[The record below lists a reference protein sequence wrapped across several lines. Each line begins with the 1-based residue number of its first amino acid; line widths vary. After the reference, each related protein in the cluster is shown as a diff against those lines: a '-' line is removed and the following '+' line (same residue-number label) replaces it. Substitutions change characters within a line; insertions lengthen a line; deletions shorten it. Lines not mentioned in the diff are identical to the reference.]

1 MKPNI
6 TIKLRY
12 KENKDK
18 NIIEGINEEEYC
30 DHFCD
35 EICREFSLDKIILEE
50 EQDDEHLIMS
60 NVEDYYNML
69 EIYDSEYTKKEI
81 IRIVE
86 YYKLSK
92 RKKKKNE
99 LIDDIVNFE
108 LDVSNQEIVERRK
121 RLWGYIEEIKIDE
134 YLSKYL
140 ILD

>member
-1 MKPNI
+1 M
-6 TIKLRY
+6 
-12 KENKDK
+12 
-18 NIIEGINEEEYC
+18 
-30 DHFCD
+30 
-35 EICREFSLDKIILEE
+35 DKIILEE